1 MQKTAYELRISDWS
15 SDVCSSDFTFQFT
28 GALEGEFQF
37 ADRYFYWD
45 AGYTYAKNKANNKTD
60 GLFNV
65 LALRQALGPS
75 MLVGGKA
82 TCVTEAGNADTASD
96 GCVPLNLLGAEGSIT
111 PDMLAF
117 SRFSAH
123 DQLQF
128 EMLHYFSH
136 LSGNLFALP

>member
-75 MLVGGKA
+75 MLVNGTP
-82 TCVTEAGNADTASD
+82 TCVSTPGDADSAID
-96 GCVPLNLLGAEGSIT
+96 GCVPLNLLGADGSIT
-111 PDMLAF
+111 R
-117 SRFSAH
+117 SEEHTSE
-123 DQLQF
+123 LQSLMRTTYAVF
-128 EMLHYFSH
+128 CL
-136 LSGNLFALP
+136 NTKPQANK